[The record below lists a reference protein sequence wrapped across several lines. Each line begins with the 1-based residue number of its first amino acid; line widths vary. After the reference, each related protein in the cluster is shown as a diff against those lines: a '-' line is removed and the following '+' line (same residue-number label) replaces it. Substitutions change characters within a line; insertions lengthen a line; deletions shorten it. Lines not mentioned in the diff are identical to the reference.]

1 MTKDY
6 VIGIDL
12 GTTTT
17 EAAIFRNGKTEMII
31 NLNHEI
37 VTPSAVGI
45 DESGKFIIG
54 AKAKAQYLLAPERT
68 AIEIKR
74 KLGTKETIHLG
85 NQSFSPVE
93 LSAKL
98 LAHVK
103 YYASQYLGSEV
114 SRAVISVP
122 AYFDDIQRQEVVEAG
137 RLAGLTVERIINEP
151 TAAALSYGI
160 NHMDDES
167 HILVYDLGGGTFDVT
182 LLELFEGVLEVK
194 ASSGNNQLGG
204 KDFDEALIQW
214 LKNRFEEIHGIP
226 LGNDPYTLARLKEKA
241 EQCKI
246 ALSTQEEYTV
256 ELPFLAEKDNVPL
269 GLDETVSRSQFE
281 DLIRDLLEN
290 THIPMQVV
298 LDDSGISRE
307 KLDFVLLAGGSTR
320 IPMVARDIEEFLG
333 IAPKAEIHP
342 DYSIA
347 EGTAI
352 QAAIISGELNGSNSI
367 IMTDVNPYTLGVRVV
382 EGFSDDCMSVIIPR
396 NVTIP
401 VTRHKIYYTNTDG
414 QSTAHIEVYQGE
426 SRTASKNHRLG
437 EFKVTDIPYAPAG
450 EESVDV
456 SFSYNQ
462 NGMLHVSAVLVST
475 GKEASISINMMDAES
490 TKEERIDV
498 SNWKTASI
506 SGDYRTVIRRAE
518 KSLKHI
524 EPYLDEEDKDLA
536 EEIEEH
542 LYRLK
547 KAIIDEDTAEADT
560 LEDYLLKLIE
570 EAYDE

>member
-45 DESGKFIIG
+45 DESGNFIIG

-182 LLELFEGVLEVK
+182 LLELFE
-194 ASSGNNQLGG
+194 
-204 KDFDEALIQW
+204 
-214 LKNRFEEIHGIP
+214 R
-226 LGNDPYTLARLKEKA
+226 
-241 EQCKI
+241 
-246 ALSTQEEYTV
+246 
-256 ELPFLAEKDNVPL
+256 
-269 GLDETVSRSQFE
+269 
-281 DLIRDLLEN
+281 
-290 THIPMQVV
+290 
-298 LDDSGISRE
+298 
-307 KLDFVLLAGGSTR
+307 
-320 IPMVARDIEEFLG
+320 
-333 IAPKAEIHP
+333 
-342 DYSIA
+342 
-347 EGTAI
+347 
-352 QAAIISGELNGSNSI
+352 
-367 IMTDVNPYTLGVRVV
+367 
-382 EGFSDDCMSVIIPR
+382 
-396 NVTIP
+396 
-401 VTRHKIYYTNTDG
+401 
-414 QSTAHIEVYQGE
+414 
-426 SRTASKNHRLG
+426 
-437 EFKVTDIPYAPAG
+437 
-450 EESVDV
+450 
-456 SFSYNQ
+456 
-462 NGMLHVSAVLVST
+462 
-475 GKEASISINMMDAES
+475 
-490 TKEERIDV
+490 
-498 SNWKTASI
+498 
-506 SGDYRTVIRRAE
+506 
-518 KSLKHI
+518 
-524 EPYLDEEDKDLA
+524 
-536 EEIEEH
+536 
-542 LYRLK
+542 
-547 KAIIDEDTAEADT
+547 
-560 LEDYLLKLIE
+560 
-570 EAYDE
+570 